1 MKNIFLLTLFIIFS
15 LTSFSQKKPKV
26 QTELI
31 STSSQCD
38 ACKERI
44 EGKLNYTKG
53 IKYAELDLETNK
65 IEVKF
70 STKKITLLEIK
81 QILNQLGYD
90 ANESKAKKEDVEK
103 LPKCCQP
110 KVMNQV
116 DSVSYLIG
124 KSIGGNIAREMPE
137 VNRDLMLQGLL
148 NEINAVESLIVDDG
162 GKTISSYFE
171 NKTAQKAA
179 ENAKVFE
186 ANKAKGVAFLE
197 NNKKDP
203 KVKVTASG
211 LQYKVITMG
220 KGPKPTDTSNVKVHY
235 HGTTPEG
242 KVFDSS
248 VDRGEPITFALN
260 QVILGWIEG
269 LQLMPVGSKFMLYI
283 PSELAYGESP
293 QGDIIEPFMPLVF
306 EVELLSIE
314 K

>member
-1 MKNIFLLTLFIIFS
+1 MKKTFTLIIGSLLSVT
-15 LTSFSQKKPKV
+15 TFSQV
-26 QTELI
+26 
-31 STSSQCD
+31 
-38 ACKERI
+38 
-44 EGKLNYTKG
+44 
-53 IKYAELDLETNK
+53 
-65 IEVKF
+65 
-70 STKKITLLEIK
+70 
-81 QILNQLGYD
+81 LNQI
-90 ANESKAKKEDVEK
+90 
-103 LPKCCQP
+103 
-110 KVMNQV
+110 

-137 VNRDLMLQGLL
+137 VNRDLMLKGLL
-148 NEINAVESLIVDDG
+148 NEINAAPSLIMDDG

-171 NKTAQKAA
+171 RKTAIKDA
-179 ENAKVFE
+179 EKAKVYE
-186 ANKAKGVAFLE
+186 LNKEKGLAFLE
-197 NNKKDP
+197 KNKKNP

-211 LQYKVITMG
+211 LQYEVITMG
-220 KGPKPTDTSNVKVHY
+220 QGPKPSDTSKVKVHY

-260 QVILGWIEG
+260 QVIPGWIEG

-283 PSELAYGESP
+283 PQELAYGDNP